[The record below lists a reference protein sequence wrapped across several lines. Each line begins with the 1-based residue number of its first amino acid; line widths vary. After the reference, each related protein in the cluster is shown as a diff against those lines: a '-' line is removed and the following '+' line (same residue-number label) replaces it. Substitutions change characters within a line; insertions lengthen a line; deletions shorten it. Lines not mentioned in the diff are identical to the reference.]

1 MGWGRRWEM
10 ANNNIND
17 NTNNLPDTFLEI
29 RVNKIDKIPL
39 MAACAGYENGEWR
52 TNQLS
57 EHAIEW
63 LPDFSLNS
71 DEAKTLNT
79 GNVVSLVKKSAK
91 LFFEKRNIK
100 TWGELGELL
109 LHILIRQEKKT
120 VPLVHKLYY
129 KSSPNETIKGF
140 DCVHITKEENE
151 NYHLWLGEAKLH
163 KDINSA
169 IRSVIDEI
177 ERHIDQNYLKKEFF
191 LIGNKIEKIEDFD
204 NEKIKKLFHK
214 NTSLDDVFEKIIIP
228 VLLTY
233 NSACISEFDSITQE
247 YKEKFCCEVIKHWDS
262 FKNKATR
269 IPSNLSIQLFLL
281 PLKDKDEL
289 VEAFSE
295 ELGKL
300 Q

>member
-1 MGWGRRWEM
+1 MGWGRKWEM

-17 NTNNLPDTFLEI
+17 NANNLPDPFLEI
-29 RVNKIDKIPL
+29 RVNKIDEIPL
-39 MAACAGYENGEWR
+39 MAACAGYENREWR
-52 TNQLS
+52 TKHLS

-63 LPDFSLNS
+63 LPDFSLTN
-71 DEAKTLNT
+71 DESNNLHT
-79 GNVVSLVKKSAK
+79 GNSQ
-91 LFFEKRNIK
+91 

-120 VPLVHKLYY
+120 VPLVHKFYY
-129 KSSPNETIKGF
+129 KSNPNETIKGF

-163 KDINSA
+163 KNIGNAISNVIN
-169 IRSVIDEI
+169 EI
-177 ERHIDQNYLKKEFF
+177 KKHIDQNYLKKEFF
-191 LIGNKIEKIEDFD
+191 LIGNKIEKIEYFD
-204 NEKIKKLFHK
+204 NEKIKKLFHN

-233 NSACISEFDSITQE
+233 NSDCISEFDSITQKYE
-247 YKEKFCCEVIKHWDS
+247 EKFRCEVIKHWDS
-262 FKNKATR
+262 FKDKAKKIR
-269 IPSNLSIQLFLL
+269 LSIQLFLL
-281 PLKDKDEL
+281 PLKNKDEL
-289 VEAFSE
+289 VKAFGE